1 MTDADVGFVKY
12 AHSHDDLT
20 ERLGEEAVSSMTS
33 GESRLAD
40 DWDKP
45 VEEEEGG
52 PFVETLARD
61 EFAAGTD
68 ASNIAGATREPFPKT
83 SNRR

>member
-1 MTDADVGFVKY
+1 VTDADVGFFKG
-12 AHSHDDLT
+12 AHSRDELT

-33 GESRLAD
+33 GESQLAD

-45 VEEEEGG
+45 LEEEEGG
-52 PFVETLARD
+52 PFVETEGRD
-61 EFAAGTD
+61 EFASGTD

-83 SNRR
+83 SNSR